1 MFTCFNEGVYSIYI
15 SIPSNFNYI
24 LKVNVINMGFL
35 DKIFG
40 KKEEEKNNKEVT
52 DISLKKEN
60 DEDLANTALNAQ
72 NYDERYDAANKI
84 EDRDVMATVLIKTDD
99 KEFKIF
105 LRRFW
110 GNDIF
115 LGNIATNAENI
126 DIGVKA
132 VDRIS
137 DDNIGVLSGI
147 VDKAKDYTVRDKASM
162 KILKGSQLYGNG
174 AW

>member
-1 MFTCFNEGVYSIYI
+1 MFTCFNERVYSIYI

-52 DISLKKEN
+52 DNSLKKEN

-84 EDRDVMATVLIKTDD
+84 KDCDVMAVVLIKTDD

-110 GNDIF
+110 GNDIL
-115 LGNIATNAENI
+115 LGNIATNAENT

-132 VDRIS
+132 VEMIS

-147 VDKAKDYTVRDKASM
+147 VDKAKNYTVRDKASM